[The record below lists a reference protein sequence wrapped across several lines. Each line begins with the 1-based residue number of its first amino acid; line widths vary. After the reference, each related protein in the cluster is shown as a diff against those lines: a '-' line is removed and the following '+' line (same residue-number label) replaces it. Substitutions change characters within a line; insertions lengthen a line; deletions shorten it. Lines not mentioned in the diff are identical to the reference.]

1 MEKKQFVK
9 LMDEKLKLIRTEYGL
24 TQDKMAVILGI
35 SKKTLIEI
43 EKSRISIG
51 WTGSV
56 ALATI
61 FSDSTILR
69 DVAGGDVSD
78 IIIALAFK
86 DIDVDYPK
94 TWGGKVWWK
103 TISEK
108 KCYRIQQNMFSR
120 HYRLLDQE
128 NRRIYASFSLKDTED
143 ILEDILNSYIEN

>member
-9 LMDEKLKLIRTEYGL
+9 LMDEKIKLIRTEYGL
-24 TQDKMAVILGI
+24 TQDKMAAILGI

-43 EKSRISIG
+43 EKNRKSLG
-51 WTGSV
+51 WTNSI
-56 ALATI
+56 ALASI
-61 FSDSTILR
+61 FSDSTILH
-69 DVAGGDVSD
+69 DAIGGDVSD

-103 TISEK
+103 TISEE

-128 NRRIYASFSLKDTED
+128 NRRIYASFSLKE
-143 ILEDILNSYIEN
+143 IEEIMEGILNS

>member
-1 MEKKQFVK
+1 MEKKQFVR

-24 TQDKMAVILGI
+24 TQDKMAAILGI
-35 SKKTLIEI
+35 SKKTLIEV
-43 EKSRISIG
+43 EKNRKSMG
-51 WTGSV
+51 WTSSV
-56 ALATI
+56 ALASI
-61 FSDSTILR
+61 FSDSTILH
-69 DVAGGDVSD
+69 DAIGGDISD

-128 NRRIYASFSLKDTED
+128 NRRIYASFSLRETEE
-143 ILEDILNSYIEN
+143 IMEEILNS

>member
-24 TQDKMAVILGI
+24 TQDKMAAILGM

-43 EKSRISIG
+43 EKNRISLG
-51 WTGSV
+51 WTSSV
-56 ALATI
+56 ALASI

-69 DVAGGDVSD
+69 DAIGGDVSD

-128 NRRIYASFSLKDTED
+128 NRRLYASFSLKETED
-143 ILEDILNSYIEN
+143 ILDEILNS